1 MTANNS
7 INAKIN
13 KLSEQTQW
21 FYSDDFSLDQ
31 ATEKYKQAVALT
43 KEIEQ
48 DLDNLKNEI
57 EVLSKDFTK

>member
-1 MTANNS
+1 MTAPNS

-13 KLSEQTQW
+13 ELSEQTQW

-31 ATEKYKQAVALT
+31 AAKKYKKAVALT
-43 KEIEQ
+43 KEIEK

-57 EVLSKDFTK
+57 EILSKDFTK